1 MQPITVQNLTD
12 QEKEALS
19 YFRMMSPAAR
29 AMTLGWMQH
38 RASVSVQNRQK
49 IEAQTPRQL
58 LEELTPRI

>member
-1 MQPITVQNLTD
+1 MPQITVRDLTK

-38 RASVSVQNRQK
+38 RASASVQNRQK
-49 IEAQTPRQL
+49 IEAQMPRQS
-58 LEELTPRI
+58 LEELAPRI

>member
-1 MQPITVQNLTD
+1 MPQITVQDLTQ

-49 IEAQTPRQL
+49 IEAQKTHQSL
-58 LEELTPRI
+58 DAFTPRI

>member
-1 MQPITVQNLTD
+1 MPQITVQDLTE

-38 RASVSVQNRQK
+38 RASVSAQNRQK
-49 IEAQTPRQL
+49 IEAQKTHQSL
-58 LEELTPRI
+58 DAFTPRI